1 VGDVLLIHAGIA
13 DSRMWRPQLPVLT
26 AAGYRV
32 HAPDLRGFGQHPL
45 ETEPFSYVRDIEAL
59 LERPCAV
66 VGASLGGRVAL
77 ELAVLRRDLVER
89 LVLIAPGISGWRW
102 SDQTRAGWAEED
114 SAFQRGDRDAAAEA
128 SLQLWIDR
136 ARPPESRLDPGTRE
150 LVREMVLRSYELQ
163 ATAWDNGAEETPALD
178 PPIHERLREIR
189 CPTLVIVGADDVDD
203 MQAVA
208 SHLARAI
215 EDGSLV
221 TVPSAAHLPS
231 LEKPSDVNATLL
243 AFLGS
248 EPEAPRST

>member
-1 VGDVLLIHAGIA
+1 
-13 DSRMWRPQLPVLT
+13 
-26 AAGYRV
+26 
-32 HAPDLRGFGQHPL
+32 
-45 ETEPFSYVRDIEAL
+45 
-59 LERPCAV
+59 
-66 VGASLGGRVAL
+66 
-77 ELAVLRRDLVER
+77 
-89 LVLIAPGISGWRW
+89 
-102 SDQTRAGWAEED
+102 
-114 SAFQRGDRDAAAEA
+114 
-128 SLQLWIDR
+128 
-136 ARPPESRLDPGTRE
+136 
-150 LVREMVLRSYELQ
+150 MVLRSYELQ

-215 EDGSLV
+215 EDASLV

-248 EPEAPRST
+248 DPEAPRSA